1 MEFTFSDDQD
11 ALRETVRAF
20 LGKESPSAYVRA
32 MLEDEVGTSDAVWN
46 QLVELG
52 WTGLLVPED
61 LGGLGMGL
69 VDMAVVLEEMGQVPF
84 PGPYL
89 SSAVFATIAARHL
102 GLDEQLRSLGAGATR
117 GTIAV
122 DELGHGDP
130 VDRIRTRAKRK
141 GGHWRLHGLKPVVL
155 DGSSADWALVPART
169 QEGIGTFLLEAPK
182 GETVPTWDHTRRVA
196 RLDLDGRAAERVGP
210 DGDHTALW
218 RRIVDDAN
226 VALCC
231 DLLGVM
237 EQAHHLAVEYA
248 KVRVQFD
255 RPIATFQVI
264 KHKAVD
270 MLHAIEL
277 TRVGTHY
284 AAWTSDTEDGRRAE
298 AVAMAMG
305 FASESANEV
314 CAESIQIHGGVG
326 FTWDCDA
333 HLFYR
338 RAKQDDLL
346 LGSGGWHRAK
356 LADQVLSPA

>member
-11 ALRETVRAF
+11 ALRETVRSF

-32 MLEDEVGTSDAVWN
+32 MMEDEVGTSDGVWN

-61 LGGLGMGL
+61 LGGLGLGL

-89 SSAVFATIAARHL
+89 SSAVFATIAARRL
-102 GLDEQLRSLGAGATR
+102 GLDEQLRSLAAGATR

-141 GGHWRLHGLKPVVL
+141 GGQWRLHGLKPVVL

-182 GETVPTWDHTRRVA
+182 GETVPTWDHTRLVA

-210 DGDHTALW
+210 HGDHTALW

-284 AAWTSDTEDGRRAE
+284 AAWTSDTEDERRAE

-326 FTWDCDA
+326 FTWACDA

-346 LGSGGWHRAK
+346 LGSGGWHRSR
-356 LADQVLSPA
+356 LADQVLTSA

>member
-32 MLEDEVGTSDAVWN
+32 MMDDEVGTSDDVWN

-61 LGGLGMGL
+61 LGGLGLGL

-84 PGPYL
+84 PGPVPVL
-89 SSAVFATIAARHL
+89 GRLRHDRRPPARAGRAAPVAGRRGRL
-102 GLDEQLRSLGAGATR
+102 GGPSPSTR
-117 GTIAV
+117 
-122 DELGHGDP
+122 LGHGDP

-141 GGHWRLHGLKPVVL
+141 GGQWRLHGLKPVVL
-155 DGSSADWALVPART
+155 DGSPADWALVPART

-196 RLDLDGRAAERVGP
+196 RLDLGGRAAERVGP

-231 DLLGVM
+231 
-237 EQAHHLAVEYA
+237 
-248 KVRVQFD
+248 
-255 RPIATFQVI
+255 
-264 KHKAVD
+264 
-270 MLHAIEL
+270 
-277 TRVGTHY
+277 
-284 AAWTSDTEDGRRAE
+284 
-298 AVAMAMG
+298 
-305 FASESANEV
+305 
-314 CAESIQIHGGVG
+314 
-326 FTWDCDA
+326 
-333 HLFYR
+333 
-338 RAKQDDLL
+338 
-346 LGSGGWHRAK
+346 
-356 LADQVLSPA
+356 

>member
-1 MEFTFSDDQD
+1 
-11 ALRETVRAF
+11 
-20 LGKESPSAYVRA
+20 
-32 MLEDEVGTSDAVWN
+32 MLEDEVGTSEHVWN

-61 LGGLGMGL
+61 RGGLGLGL
-69 VDMAVVLEEMGQVPF
+69 VDMAVVLEEMGRVPF

-89 SSAVFATIAARHL
+89 SSAVLATIAAGRL
-102 GLDEQLRSLGAGATR
+102 GLDDQLRSLAAGATR

-141 GGHWRLHGLKPVVL
+141 GGQWRLHGLKPVVL
-155 DGSSADWALVPART
+155 DGASADWALVPART
-169 QEGIGTFLLEAPK
+169 QEGIGTFLLEAPE

-210 DGDHTALW
+210 DGDHTAHW

-284 AAWTSDTEDGRRAE
+284 AAWTSDVEDPRRAE

-305 FASESANEV
+305 FASESANAGLRRV
-314 CAESIQIHGGVG
+314 HPDPRRRRLHLGLRRPPLLPPGQAGRPPVG
-326 FTWDCDA
+326 
-333 HLFYR
+333 LR
-338 RAKQDDLL
+338 RLAPPEAGRSGPRHRLRAVDS
-346 LGSGGWHRAK
+346 GSGGEVDYSTEGGENVRS
-356 LADQVLSPA
+356 V

>member
-1 MEFTFSDDQD
+1 MEFTFSDEQED
-11 ALRETVRAF
+11 LRGAVRSF
-20 LGKESPSAYVRA
+20 LAKESPSAYVRA
-32 MLEDEVGTSDAVWN
+32 MLDDEVKTSERVWEH
-46 QLVELG
+46 LVELG
-52 WTGLLVPED
+52 WTGLLVPEAQ
-61 LGGLGMGL
+61 GGLGLGL
-69 VDMAVVLEEMGQVPF
+69 VDLAVVLEEMGRVPF
-84 PGPYL
+84 PGPFL
-89 SSAVFATIAARHL
+89 SSAVFATLAARRL
-102 GLDEQLRSLGAGATR
+102 GLDDQLRSLAAGATR

-130 VDRIRTRAKRK
+130 VDRTRTRAVRK
-141 GGHWRLHGLKPVVL
+141 GGVWRLHGLKPVVL
-155 DGSSADWALVPART
+155 DGASADWVLLPART
-169 QEGIGTFLLEAPK
+169 QEGLGSFLVEAPQ
-182 GETVPTWDHTRRVA
+182 GEVVPTWDKTRQVA
-196 RLDLDGRAAERVGP
+196 RLDLDGREAVRVGD
-210 DGDHTALW
+210 DGDHTAAW

-264 KHKAVD
+264 KHKVVD

-284 AAWTSDTEDGRRAE
+284 AAWASDAEEPTRAE
-298 AVAMAMG
+298 AVAMAKG
-305 FASESANEV
+305 FATEAANEV
-314 CAESIQIHGGVG
+314 CAESIQVHGGVG

-346 LGSGGWHRAK
+346 LGSGGWHRHR
-356 LADQVLSPA
+356 LADTVLAAG